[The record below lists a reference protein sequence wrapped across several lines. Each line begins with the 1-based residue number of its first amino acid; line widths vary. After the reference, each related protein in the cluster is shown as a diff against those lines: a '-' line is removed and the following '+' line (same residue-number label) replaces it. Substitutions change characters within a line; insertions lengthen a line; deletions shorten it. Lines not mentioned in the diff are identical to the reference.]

1 MINTIEKTEGLIY
14 LEDGT
19 VLKGRGFG
27 FKGTAVGELVF
38 NTAMTGYQEILT
50 DPSYKGQIIN
60 MTYPLIGNYG
70 ISEIDNESEKIHAF
84 GLVVKDLCDTPSNSN
99 SVMTIDKWLRDM
111 EVPGVYGVDTRQ
123 ITKKIRSKGTVK
135 CVISTEGISISE
147 AAGICD
153 KAQLRGDWMK
163 EVAVKEKTVLEP
175 LADQLLPGS
184 EGEPFDVAVIDFGVK
199 GNILT
204 CLRRRNCRLTVY
216 PYGTPA
222 ANILASDPD
231 GIFLTNG
238 PGDPEEAVE
247 AIEEVRNLIRLSEI
261 PMFGICMGHQILAI
275 ALGGKT
281 YKLKYGHRGGNHG
294 VFDKNTKRSYIT
306 SQNHGYAVQYESII
320 LKGMEITHLNLND
333 GTVEGMEHRDLPIFS
348 VQFHP
353 EASPGPN
360 DTGYLFDK
368 FTGMMKE
375 DRENA

>member
-84 GLVVKDLCDTPSNSN
+84 GLVAKDLCDTPSNSN